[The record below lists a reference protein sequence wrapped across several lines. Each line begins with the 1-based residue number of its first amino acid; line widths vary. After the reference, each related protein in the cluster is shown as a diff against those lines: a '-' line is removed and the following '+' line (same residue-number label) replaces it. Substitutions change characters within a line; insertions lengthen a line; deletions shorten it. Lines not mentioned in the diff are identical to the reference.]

1 MAIGDL
7 ISATDYNSIRTK
19 IIRVMSTSSSGAD
32 ASYGYGQNVF
42 SSAVTVGNQITKTQW
57 DQLRYDIYN
66 ALLHQTGTAPTSMVT
81 VQTTDVI
88 RYGAGNPNTQYDSL
102 ASTAQTNR
110 FDIGAGQFVTDALG
124 SQSTSASWSNSLSAT
139 VTVTFSDAEKAR
151 NFFNAGGKI
160 RFASSRTGGT
170 SVAQNTAWSNLL
182 SSAGVQSFGANTGA
196 VNFYSLTS
204 SYQQFYSLSASSP
217 YSANNWKLEAQC
229 NAANNSTGTANIIT
243 FRVTWT
249 DNYTDPGPGG
259 PGDLTDGT
267 LSLTVDSVRA
277 YGVLQ
282 PTGTAGSFVVSGPAS
297 TVISSISGS

>member
-7 ISATDYNSIRTK
+7 ISATDYNSIRTNIVK
-19 IIRVMSTSSSGAD
+19 VMSSSFSGSE
-32 ASYGYGQNVF
+32 ASYGYGQSIF

-88 RYGAGNPNTQYDSL
+88 RYGAGNPNTQYSSL
-102 ASTAQTNR
+102 ALTAQSNR
-110 FDIGAGQFVTDALG
+110 FDLGAGQFVTSALG
-124 SQSTSASWSNSLSAT
+124 SQSTSSSWSSSLSCT

-160 RFASSRTGGT
+160 RFSSSRTGGT

-182 SSAGVQSFGANTGA
+182 SSAGVQAFGANTGA
-196 VNFYSLTS
+196 VNFYNLTS
-204 SYQQFYSLSASSP
+204 SYQQFYSLSSSSP
-217 YSANNWKLEAQC
+217 YSANSWRLEALC

-243 FRVTWT
+243 FRVTWI

-259 PGDLTDGT
+259 PGDSVDGT
-267 LSLTVDSVRA
+267 LSLAVDSVRA

-282 PTGTAGSFVVSGPAS
+282 PTGTAGSFSVDGPAS